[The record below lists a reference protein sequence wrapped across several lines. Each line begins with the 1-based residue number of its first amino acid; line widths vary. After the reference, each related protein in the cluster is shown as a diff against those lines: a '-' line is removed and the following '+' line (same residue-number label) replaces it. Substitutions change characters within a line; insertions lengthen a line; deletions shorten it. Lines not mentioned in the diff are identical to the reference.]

1 MTEKRQRKRDK
12 KKNISKKVNDPE
24 VGQPRNALPRGQ
36 NIEGYETTP
45 PGSRKV
51 KPLRI
56 IEITLQYKKENAR
69 KQRQNKTTCTQ

>member
-1 MTEKRQRKRDK
+1 MTEKRQRKREKK

-36 NIEGYETTP
+36 SIEGYETTP

-56 IEITLQYKKENAR
+56 IEITLQKKD
-69 KQRQNKTTCTQ
+69 KK